1 MARGR
6 VLLILVVDR
15 VLRVAAILSRRE
27 SAAGRLFAFSL
38 VVRWHRVSGCFAL
51 VPPAQVIVQEIRRGI
66 CLQIRRSAPPSRFIK
81 HGLVP
86 IVVSGTNAAPFTMFL
101 APDDLSAIRVQH
113 LTADV
118 RLVARQEHIARG
130 NLIGLARAMHR
141 RARAVA
147 GHMFCLE

>member
-1 MARGR
+1 MARGG
-6 VLLILVVDR
+6 VLLILVVDQ
-15 VLRVAAILSRRE
+15 VLRVAAILSRRK

-38 VVRWHRVSGCFAL
+38 VVRRHRVSGCFAL

-118 RLVARQEHIARG
+118 RLVAR
-130 NLIGLARAMHR
+130 
-141 RARAVA
+141 
-147 GHMFCLE
+147 

>member
-6 VLLILVVDR
+6 VLLILVVDQ
-15 VLRVAAILSRRE
+15 VLRVAAILSRRK

-66 CLQIRRSAPPSRFIK
+66 CLQISSAPPSRFIK

-118 RLVARQEHIARG
+118 RLVAR
-130 NLIGLARAMHR
+130 
-141 RARAVA
+141 
-147 GHMFCLE
+147 